1 FNTFP
6 YTGFSQ
12 NVGLVQL
19 SGIKT
24 RKPIYFTAAFLVA
37 LGLIP
42 KFGALAQLIPNPVL
56 GGAMLVLFGM
66 VALQGI
72 QMLNSVDFRNDENN
86 FIIAAVSIAAGL
98 GFNNTNLFAST
109 PTTVQM
115 FFTNGIVIATL
126 SSIFLNLIFNGRKAK
141 MGEGEEK

>member
-1 FNTFP
+1 M
-6 YTGFSQ
+6 
-12 NVGLVQL
+12 V
-19 SGIKT
+19 
-24 RKPIYFTAAFLVA
+24 

-141 MGEGEEK
+141 MGEAEEK